1 MFRSKTNLLIS
12 ILSCVLLGII
22 ALGMVGVILQVFTP
36 YKPSEWFTKDELIAT
51 NEEEME
57 TLLIEENVGKT
68 VHYTGETVNEVALP
82 FNVGDTIN
90 SAYFD
95 SDFDVLAFLQS
106 IDYEQGVDF
115 DYDGEPA
122 KFVVLVATNDYKIE
136 DFAKID
142 DPEKL
147 TYAIEK
153 GALLL
158 AFHCGLEE
166 KGSQLDYYFLSSF
179 TDDPYFAYM
188 LINGTIKDYYSPF
201 PEGFNG
207 GTIDDGKSF
216 VISDINPILTS
227 GEHLFLGV
235 EDGQYGESKVVFE
248 HDAYYIVE
256 QDDDGTLRFVAKNK

>member
-1 MFRSKTNLLIS
+1 MYRSRKNLIAS
-12 ILSCVLLGII
+12 IVSCVLLGVL
-22 ALGMVGVILQVFTP
+22 ALGMIGVILQVFTP
-36 YKPSEWFTKDELIAT
+36 YKPSEWFTKDELVAT

-57 TLLIEENVGKT
+57 TLLTEENVGKT

-122 KFVVLVATNDYKIE
+122 KFVVLVTTNDYKIE

-158 AFHCGLEE
+158 ARR
-166 KGSQLDYYFLSSF
+166 S
-179 TDDPYFAYM
+179 
-188 LINGTIKDYYSPF
+188 
-201 PEGFNG
+201 
-207 GTIDDGKSF
+207 
-216 VISDINPILTS
+216 TS
-227 GEHLFLGV
+227 TMPSMGRTWGV
-235 EDGQYGESKVVFE
+235 
-248 HDAYYIVE
+248 
-256 QDDDGTLRFVAKNK
+256 